1 MGRKSSKGEKLA
13 LLTTDLN
20 FKMLVG
26 ETVFHFLIEKDLH
39 IEEEPARR
47 KGQPFPLG
55 DVTARVSLIEA
66 IIEEKDKVKLQGKV
80 EGKAIFYS
88 ELGPRE
94 VDWEDGDFSREVE
107 VPGALPGMAIN
118 GYGRISLI
126 DADGL
131 PVETEGKLT
140 YKLKI
145 EVEVL
150 LSIADSQQL
159 EVAVGVKDIPPE
171 KVSRGVIVV
180 EELLQ
185 EKAFPV
191 TLSKEL
197 EFEQELLYIK
207 TLTSYITDFSWDLNK
222 DGITFKGEV
231 VTFIYFLTDNGGG
244 FREIRQQFG
253 QQLTLPKFNKG
264 AQAFLF
270 PRIAYAVHDLLG
282 KRARQ
287 RIYIDVFL
295 RVTRSMRQEVLNDIQ
310 EEAVRKEFLVLPQA
324 IGTAREPL
332 ELVQRLNFPYPKE
345 ITAGPG
351 RLLALSVEMLE
362 DNIALTGSI
371 EKKIYY
377 LLEGEKGVEGED
389 FSDWPLS
396 VTVEEDFYRTLYL
409 PGVDPKTTQGVAYFN
424 LKNTDFTP
432 TEGATL
438 LVGHGLIE
446 VKAWK
451 MQEHPVVIPLR
462 VPPGT
467 SMVVYAVKPG
477 ESLMKIARNYGVKS
491 SLIME
496 VNDLE
501 DESAL
506 QAGQKVLI
514 PLMSSFGQ
522 PDHRN

>member
-1 MGRKSSKGEKLA
+1 MMGQKSAKGEKLD

-26 ETVFHFLIEKDLH
+26 ETVFHFLIVKDLH
-39 IEEEPARR
+39 IEEEPMR
-47 KGQPFPLG
+47 KRGQPFPLG
-55 DVTARVSLIEA
+55 DMTARVSLFEVR
-66 IIEEKDKVKLQGKV
+66 IEEKDKVKLQGKL

-94 VDWEDGDFSREVE
+94 VDWEDEDFVQD
-107 VPGALPGMAIN
+107 VGIPGALPGMAVN
-118 GYGRISLI
+118 GYGRISLL
-126 DADGL
+126 DVDDL
-131 PVETEGKLT
+131 PMETEGKVS
-140 YKLKI
+140 YRLKI

-159 EVAVGVKDIPPE
+159 EVAVGVKGLPPE
-171 KVSRGVIVV
+171 KVSRGVLIV

-185 EKAFPV
+185 EKVVPV

-197 EFEQELLYIK
+197 EFEQELLYLK
-207 TLTSYITDFSWDLNK
+207 TLTNYIVDFSWDLKK
-222 DGITFKGEV
+222 DGITFKGEAVTV
-231 VTFIYFLTDNGGG
+231 VYFLTDEGGG
-244 FREIRQQFG
+244 FREIRQQFS
-253 QQLTLPKFNKG
+253 QQLTLPKPEKG
-264 AQAFLF
+264 AVAFLL

-295 RVTRSMRQEVLNDIQ
+295 RVTRSMQQEILKDIQ

-345 ITAGPG
+345 ITVGPS
-351 RLLALSVEMLE
+351 RLLDLSVEMLE
-362 DNIALTGSI
+362 DNIALTGSL

-377 LLEGEKGVEGED
+377 LLEQDTGAEGED
-389 FSDWPLS
+389 SGGWPLS

-409 PGVDPKTTQGVAYFN
+409 PGVNPQAAQGVAYFN

-438 LVGHGLIE
+438 LVSHGLLE
-446 VKAWK
+446 VKAWQ

-477 ESLMKIARNYGVKS
+477 ETLLKIARNYGVTA
-491 SLIME
+491 SLILE
-496 VNDLE
+496 TNDLE
-501 DESAL
+501 NESAL
-506 QAGQKVLI
+506 QVGQKVLI
-514 PLMSSFGQ
+514 PLMFSGES
-522 PDHRN
+522 